1 MLPLQVIVPI
11 HQGVHW
17 ALGVINLRDR
27 QLEYFDSVCDGD
39 SYPFSKKADPE
50 TVLEDLVSLIHVVVQ
65 SPAARLNVRTACR
78 VRQEPPSSVLRD
90 ALHGCEL
97 SSEPQWGGH
106 FCS

>member
-1 MLPLQVIVPI
+1 VLPLQVIVPI

-50 TVLEDLVSLIHVVVQ
+50 TVLEDLVSLIHAVVLLTCGEVEKNDCLH
-65 SPAARLNVRTACR
+65 SFDRSHLRLCFEMLTTVVA
-78 VRQEPPSSVLRD
+78 
-90 ALHGCEL
+90 
-97 SSEPQWGGH
+97 
-106 FCS
+106 